1 MKIKMKLK
9 GKAFFSSLTHTLYQS
24 LIKEVLIVDP
34 ITFGMVS
41 IGVAG
46 GSLCLVSVLGTIGI
60 KVNEEAIKL
69 ALEITKYGGMLYL
82 LQHLSKL
89 FF

>member
-1 MKIKMKLK
+1 M
-9 GKAFFSSLTHTLYQS
+9 
-24 LIKEVLIVDP
+24 DP

-46 GSLCLVSVLGTIGI
+46 GSLCVVSALNWFGI
-60 KVNEEAIKL
+60 KINEDMIKL

>member
-1 MKIKMKLK
+1 
-9 GKAFFSSLTHTLYQS
+9 
-24 LIKEVLIVDP
+24 
-34 ITFGMVS
+34 MVA

-46 GSLCLVSVLGTIGI
+46 GSLCLVSVLDAVGLNI
-60 KVNEEAIKL
+60 NEDAIKI

-82 LQHLSKL
+82 LQHLQHL

>member
-1 MKIKMKLK
+1 M
-9 GKAFFSSLTHTLYQS
+9 
-24 LIKEVLIVDP
+24 DP
-34 ITFGMVS
+34 ITFGMVA

-46 GSLCLVSVLGTIGI
+46 GSLCVVTILDAYGI
-60 KVNEEAIKL
+60 KVNEDAIKI
-69 ALEITKYGGMLYL
+69 ALEITKYGGLLYL

>member
-1 MKIKMKLK
+1 M
-9 GKAFFSSLTHTLYQS
+9 
-24 LIKEVLIVDP
+24 DP
-34 ITFGMVS
+34 ITLGMVS
-41 IGVAG
+41 VGVAG
-46 GSLCLVSVLGTIGI
+46 GSLCVVSALSWFGI
-60 KVNEEAIKL
+60 KVNEDMIKL

>member
-1 MKIKMKLK
+1 M
-9 GKAFFSSLTHTLYQS
+9 
-24 LIKEVLIVDP
+24 DP
-34 ITFGMVS
+34 ITFGMVA

-46 GSLCLVSVLGTIGI
+46 GSLCTVSILTHYGVKI
-60 KVNEEAIKL
+60 NEDAIKI
-69 ALEITKYGGMLYL
+69 ALEITKYGGVLYL